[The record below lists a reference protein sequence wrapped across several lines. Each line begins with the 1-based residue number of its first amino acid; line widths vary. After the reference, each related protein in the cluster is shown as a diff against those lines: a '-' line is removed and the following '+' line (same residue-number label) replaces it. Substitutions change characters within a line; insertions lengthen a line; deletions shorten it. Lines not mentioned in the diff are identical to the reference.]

1 MLLRNG
7 RNLSRSSGLSATPD
21 AAAFSKMQTTKHR
34 LDHSNRS
41 IDGNGAGER
50 NRTSDLRITNALLY
64 QLSYT
69 GTYFTF
75 SPSEEL
81 VFPDRDAHYGELP
94 KKMQVLKRYF
104 LLASSLLFDPSRK
117 TLPPLPPIRP
127 SSSPANLQP

>member
-1 MLLRNG
+1 MVRVVA
-7 RNLSRSSGLSATPD
+7 RDCTTVHTQKEKSREFQRFL
-21 AAAFSKMQTTKHR
+21 HC
-34 LDHSNRS
+34 HSRPFTG
-41 IDGNGAGER
+41 IGAGEEI
-50 NRTSDLRITNALLY
+50 RTPDLRITNALLY

-81 VFPDRDAHYGELP
+81 AFPDRDAHYGELP

-104 LLASSLLFDPSRK
+104 LLVSSLLFDPSRK